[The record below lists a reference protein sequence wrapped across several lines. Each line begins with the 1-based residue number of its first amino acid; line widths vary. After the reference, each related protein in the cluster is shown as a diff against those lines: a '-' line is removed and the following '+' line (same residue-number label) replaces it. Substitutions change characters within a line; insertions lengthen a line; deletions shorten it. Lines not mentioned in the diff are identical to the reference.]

1 MVLIACHC
9 VPYGCFVCFTCF
21 CSSPCNCCLVLI
33 TSNGLLKKPAQ
44 VAAVPPIKKSITLEF
59 VFESLKKIM
68 TQTIKHKLREN
79 KWAKVKQTTLLTTT
93 HNRILPQNFIKL
105 CHFCLTFIL
114 FLRCTLFYSNILHH
128 YFSYRF
134 NYTHK
139 FQQLYTRARVHKQQI
154 MCCFLWIY
162 GTLDAIARRHT
173 NTLTPTREIIII
185 NLTSAW
191 WRWSAYTLEKGIQIT
206 IKIMNKFYNCNI

>member
-68 TQTIKHKLREN
+68 TQTIKHKPWEN

-105 CHFCLTFIL
+105 CHFCLTFAL
-114 FLRCTLFYSNILHH
+114 FFEVRVCVFSFYAAHFSTQIFCIIIFLIDSITLTN
-128 YFSYRF
+128 F
-134 NYTHK
+134 NSYTHARASTNSRSCVV
-139 FQQLYTRARVHKQQI
+139 FFGYTARW
-154 MCCFLWIY
+154 ML
-162 GTLDAIARRHT
+162 
-173 NTLTPTREIIII
+173 
-185 NLTSAW
+185 
-191 WRWSAYTLEKGIQIT
+191 
-206 IKIMNKFYNCNI
+206 